1 MANARAFLGAHPME
15 GDFKMKRFIL
25 AALAL
30 IMAVGLQPRSASAQA
45 SNTSAFPFLTWWG
58 HGQDPR
64 LTAAGIGI
72 GIGTGVGGYYLTQT
86 HGNPGHMRMTT
97 LGAYGVTTGACIVAT
112 PFIYT
117 VAVNRPLTYREVYMG
132 MADCVVPFIGS
143 YLVNVYLPHNMLYDG
158 VNGKLVRY

>member
-1 MANARAFLGAHPME
+1 
-15 GDFKMKRFIL
+15 MKRSIL

-30 IMAVGLQPRSASAQA
+30 TMAVGLQPRAAQA
-45 SNTSAFPFLTWWG
+45 GGAQSTSTSAYPFLNWWG

-64 LTAAGIGI
+64 LTLAGIGI
-72 GIGTGVGGYYLTQT
+72 GIGTGVAGYYLTQK

-97 LGAYGVTTGACIVAT
+97 LAAYGATTGACVVAT

-132 MADCVVPFIGS
+132 MADCIVPFIGS

>member
-1 MANARAFLGAHPME
+1 
-15 GDFKMKRFIL
+15 MKRFIL

-30 IMAVGLQPRSASAQA
+30 ILVVGLQSQSASAQPS
-45 SNTSAFPFLTWWG
+45 SNPSTFPFLNWWG

-72 GIGTGVGGYYLTQT
+72 GIGTGVAGYYLTQK

-97 LGAYGVTTGACIVAT
+97 LGAYGVTTGACVVAT

-132 MADCVVPFIGS
+132 MADCIVPFIGS
-143 YLVNVYLPHNMLYDG
+143 YLVNAYLPHNMLYDG